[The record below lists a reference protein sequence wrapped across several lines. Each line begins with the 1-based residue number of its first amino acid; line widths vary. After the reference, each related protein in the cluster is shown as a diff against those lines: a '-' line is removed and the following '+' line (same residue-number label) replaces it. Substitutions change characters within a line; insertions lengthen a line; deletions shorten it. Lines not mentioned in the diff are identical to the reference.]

1 MNSAEEGTLRAL
13 LANDRSEEIVLPK
26 IRKRLFHVHN
36 FLDVGFAKFLVVTG
50 VR

>member
-26 IRKRLFHVHN
+26 IRRRLLHVHD
-36 FLDVGFAKFLVVTG
+36 FLDVGFAKFLVVADI
-50 VR
+50 R